1 MNIKEKIIFAYSEIA
16 TQQGFYRVSMDEL
29 SARAGVSKRT
39 IYRYFQSKEDII
51 EAVIDNFL
59 SSVGAEIDGILSTN
73 NEPEQILSS
82 IMNVF
87 YRVGRTIINPIV
99 MRDLRTHYPH
109 FWKKIDEY
117 RMNRVHHVIQ
127 AILQKN
133 EAPTIRDYDPCI
145 ITALVISSIQTI
157 LTPEFILSNNLSFEG
172 TVLQL
177 IEFLKHGLLKE
188 KE

>member
-1 MNIKEKIIFAYSEIA
+1 MNIKERIILAYSEMA
-16 TQQGFYRVSMDEL
+16 TQQGFYRISMEEL
-29 SARAGVSKRT
+29 SIRAGVSKRT
-39 IYRYFQSKEDII
+39 IYRYFESKEDII

-59 SSVGAEIDGILSTN
+59 SSVGTEIDEVLSTGA
-73 NEPEQILSS
+73 EPEEILSS

-109 FWKKIDEY
+109 FWKKIDVY
-117 RMNRVHHVIQ
+117 RMSRVHHVIQ
-127 AILQKN
+127 AILQEN
-133 EAPTIRDYDPCI
+133 RAATIRDYDSCI

-157 LTPEFILSNNLSFEG
+157 LNPEFILSNNLSFEG

-177 IEFLKHGLLKE
+177 IEFFKHGLLKE
-188 KE
+188 Q